1 MQFFPQATVIEK
13 GVTARELR
21 LTRAFVVI
29 SAIFADLVA
38 FLFVVTNAQTLHPAG
53 IRIDT
58 AADAARA
65 LEPLAWPYAQALFA
79 IGLIGASL
87 LAASVLPLSSAYVGL
102 RRLTIDPL
110 CAVEQHRRSAW
121 SDMGQDQRWA
131 SAATFERNRGASGA
145 RRLRCT
151 SSRAIAARHG
161 SPARSRRWWSPTL

>member
-1 MQFFPQATVIEK
+1 MVPIRAASIFRLPGAPLAPCLQFRLRRASVWAVLVALGPELTSYMQFFPQATVIEK

-21 LTRAFVVI
+21 LTRADVVI

-65 LEPLAWPYAQALFA
+65 LEPLAGPYAQALFA

-87 LAASVLPLSSAYVGL
+87 LAASVLRFRP
-102 RRLTIDPL
+102 RT
-110 CAVEQHRRSAW
+110 
-121 SDMGQDQRWA
+121 
-131 SAATFERNRGASGA
+131 SGF
-145 RRLRCT
+145 
-151 SSRAIAARHG
+151 G
-161 SPARSRRWWSPTL
+161 G

>member
-87 LAASVLPLSSAYVGL
+87 LAASVLRFRP
-102 RRLTIDPL
+102 RT
-110 CAVEQHRRSAW
+110 
-121 SDMGQDQRWA
+121 
-131 SAATFERNRGASGA
+131 SGF
-145 RRLRCT
+145 
-151 SSRAIAARHG
+151 G
-161 SPARSRRWWSPTL
+161 G